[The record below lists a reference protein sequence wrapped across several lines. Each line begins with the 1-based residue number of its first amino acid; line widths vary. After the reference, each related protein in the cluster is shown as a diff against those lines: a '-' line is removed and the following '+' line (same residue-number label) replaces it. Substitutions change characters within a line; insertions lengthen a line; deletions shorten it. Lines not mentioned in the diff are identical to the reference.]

1 MISSTQAF
9 ANAAAAAD
17 KIKNVHLKELMAD
30 EERNKS
36 MFVTPSDLK
45 GVTLDYSRERL
56 NDASRKALFDLAE
69 EAHLDQKIEDMFNGV
84 KINTTEKRAVLHTA
98 LRAPRGSKVMVDGKN
113 VIEDVWRVLDQIK
126 NYSDKIRSGEHRG
139 VTGKLLKNVVAVGIG
154 GSYLGPEFVFEA
166 LRTDPVAKKAAEGRT
181 TKFLA
186 NVDPID
192 VERAL
197 DGLNAEET
205 LLVVISKTFTTA
217 ETMLNAKTVR
227 QWLFDNL
234 GKSPEVVSK
243 HVCACSTALELTK
256 EFGIDDE
263 NVFAFW
269 DWVGGRYSVSSAVG
283 CLPLALQ
290 YGFEQVNQFL
300 QGAHLMDEHFRNT
313 KDLSQN
319 IPALMGLIAVW
330 NRTFL
335 GASSTAILPYC
346 QALVR
351 FVAHIQQLDMES
363 NGKRVTLNG
372 HTVDFSTGMVH
383 FGEPG
388 TNGQHSFYQE
398 LHQGTTIVPSE
409 FIGFAKSQNPIK
421 LAGEPVSNH
430 DELMSNFFAQ
440 PDALAF
446 GKGYDQLEKEG
457 VPAELMDHKF
467 FPGNRPSLSLL
478 FPGTCNAT
486 SAGALLAAYEHR
498 TMVQA
503 AIWGTNCFD
512 QWGVELGK
520 VLAKSVRAHFA
531 NPSAGVSEFCGSTQ
545 RLLKQY
551 HQMK

>member
-1 MISSTQAF
+1 MISNTQAF
-9 ANAAAAAD
+9 ANAASAAD
-17 KIKNVHLKELMAD
+17 KIKNVHLKELLND

-36 MFVTPSDLK
+36 MLVTPLDLK

-56 NDASRKALFDLAE
+56 NEASVKALFDLAK
-69 EAHLDQKIEDMFNGV
+69 EAHLDEKIEDMFNG
-84 KINTTEKRAVLHTA
+84 KAINTTEKRAVLHTA
-98 LRAPRGSKVMVDGKN
+98 LRAPRGGKVVVDGNN

-126 NYSDKIRSGEHRG
+126 SYSDKIRSGAYRG
-139 VTGKLLKNVVAVGIG
+139 VTGKALKNVVCVGIG
-154 GSYLGPEFVFEA
+154 GSYL
-166 LRTDPVAKKAAEGRT
+166 
-181 TKFLA
+181 
-186 NVDPID
+186 
-192 VERAL
+192 
-197 DGLNAEET
+197 
-205 LLVVISKTFTTA
+205 
-217 ETMLNAKTVR
+217 
-227 QWLFDNL
+227 
-234 GKSPEVVSK
+234 
-243 HVCACSTALELTK
+243 
-256 EFGIDDE
+256 
-263 NVFAFW
+263 
-269 DWVGGRYSVSSAVG
+269 GRYSVSSAVG

-290 YGFEQVNQFL
+290 YGFDQVNQFL
-300 QGAHLMDEHFRNT
+300 EGAHLMDEHFRHT
-313 KDLSQN
+313 KDLTQN
-319 IPALMGLIAVW
+319 IPVLMGLIAVW
-330 NRTFL
+330 NSTFL
-335 GASSTAILPYC
+335 GATSTAILPYC

-363 NGKRVTLNG
+363 NGKRVTLTG
-372 HTVDFSTGMVH
+372 HTVDYNTGMVH

-409 FIGFAKSQNPIK
+409 FIAFAKSQNPIK

-446 GKGYDQLEKEG
+446 GKGFDQLEKEG

-467 FPGNRPSLSLL
+467 FPGNRPSLQLL

-486 SAGALLAAYEHR
+486 SVGALLAAYEHR

-520 VLAKSVRAHFA
+520 VLAKSVRGHFA